1 MRMREITLVT
11 TKNLIFQR
19 RWKRSYQ
26 CLYRLDSWIYGIL
39 TGMISTMTV
48 LGIFLLIFVVK
59 LDCLCAFSSSI
70 KMAVECLV
78 VLLLITIS
86 T

>member
-1 MRMREITLVT
+1 
-11 TKNLIFQR
+11 
-19 RWKRSYQ
+19 
-26 CLYRLDSWIYGIL
+26 
-39 TGMISTMTV
+39 MISTMTV

-86 T
+86 TSVWICFLVSVEPFVVHIKCKMNNY